1 MHETQDFSYEHG
13 SVSTWERSI
22 STPVIT
28 SGSSVSSELVIRVQL
43 TDNGAF
49 YRCEANNSALKKPL
63 SAFVRLSVRFPPA
76 NVSITVQPLDP
87 RTGDNFEHMSLILAE
102 NSSARSTRMGG
113 NSRIPRSPLFHP
125 RGQQKC
131 SKEKQKCPRTKVQ
144 DSLTNI
150 DPGPIRYRD

>member
-1 MHETQDFSYEHG
+1 MDVLYTPETGVHESWFCF
-13 SVSTWERSI
+13 RI

-63 SAFVRLSVRFPPA
+63 SAFVRLSVRFPPE

-87 RTGDNFEHMSLILAE
+87 RTGDNQTAKPTFYEINHF
-102 NSSARSTRMGG
+102 NNFRS
-113 NSRIPRSPLFHP
+113 
-125 RGQQKC
+125 
-131 SKEKQKCPRTKVQ
+131 EKFDTKNL
-144 DSLTNI
+144 SHF
-150 DPGPIRYRD
+150 

>member
-1 MHETQDFSYEHG
+1 MNTPQAIF
-13 SVSTWERSI
+13 I

-76 NVSITVQPLDP
+76 NVSITVNPPDP
-87 RTGDNFEHMSLILAE
+87 RAGDNVSFSYNYLY
-102 NSSARSTRMGG
+102 
-113 NSRIPRSPLFHP
+113 F
-125 RGQQKC
+125 
-131 SKEKQKCPRTKVQ
+131 
-144 DSLTNI
+144 
-150 DPGPIRYRD
+150 